1 MADSAALRSRRSR
14 AHAAGDCSLC
24 RHGTV
29 SRLVTVPA
37 AGDTPVDARGALEGL
52 ARRLEAVHEADPANA
67 LVARELR
74 MTLQALSGADDDT
87 GFDVG

>member
-1 MADSAALRSRRSR
+1 MADSPALRSRRSR

-24 RHGTV
+24 RHGL
-29 SRLVTVPA
+29 RAPLVVLPV
-37 AGDTPVDARGALEGL
+37 AGDAPLDPRVSLEALG
-52 ARRLEAVHEADPANA
+52 RRLEAAHEADPANA

-74 MTLQALSGADDDT
+74 ATLLALSAGDDDA